1 MNKEK
6 IKTYDE
12 CNIDEKE
19 VIDSF
24 RKMKLLYD
32 HSRFK
37 FHRLQIEDLINDYE
51 KLMNL
56 REEIQSKYFSIYD
69 ELVNED
75 LIEGQLDAI
84 SWGIDREREVE
95 TWNAE
100 LSLLTEIKVN
110 FDMAIAMIENGEAE
124 QAIINDENNL

>member
-24 RKMKLLYD
+24 RKMKLLCD
-32 HSRFK
+32 HSKFK

-51 KLMNL
+51 KLMSL

-110 FDMAIAMIENGEAE
+110 FDMAIAMIENGEAD
-124 QAIINDENNL
+124 QAIINYENNL

>member
-24 RKMKLLYD
+24 MKMKLLYD

-51 KLMNL
+51 KLMSL

>member
-1 MNKEK
+1 MYSEK

-37 FHRLQIEDLINDYE
+37 FHRLQIEDLIKDYE
-51 KLMNL
+51 KLMSL

-75 LIEGQLDAI
+75 LIEGQLYAI
-84 SWGIDREREVE
+84 SRGIDCEHEVE

-110 FDMAIAMIENGEAE
+110 FDMAIAMIEKSETE